1 VYNSCTVAV
10 VVPCYNEERLVGR
23 VIESMPQCV
32 DYIVCVDDCSKDRT
46 SEIVQSHIERQPGRV
61 MLIQLPKNQGVGGAI
76 AAGYTWARDQ
86 KIDATAVMAGD
97 AQMDPADLP
106 ALLEPVV
113 AGKVDYTKGNRL
125 ITREA
130 WAKIP
135 RVRYVGNSLLSMLTK
150 IASGYWHVADSQTG
164 YTVASLK
171 VLQTLDLDA
180 IYKRY
185 GMPNDMLVKLN
196 VYNFRVRDVLVR
208 PVYGVGE
215 LSGIRPISMIPRLT
229 ILLLRLFGYRML
241 EKYVIRDFHPLVI
254 FYATGIIWLLLGLV
268 FGFYVVGYRLFM
280 GSIGDNTPLF
290 SAFLTIMGWNSLMFA
305 MWFDME
311 MNKHL
316 R

>member
-1 VYNSCTVAV
+1 MRPLSWRATPRQTLRICP
-10 VVPCYNEERLVGR
+10 PCWSRSWQVRLIIRR
-23 VIESMPQCV
+23 VIDLSHARRGRKSLGFATSA
-32 DYIVCVDDCSKDRT
+32 IVF
-46 SEIVQSHIERQPGRV
+46 
-61 MLIQLPKNQGVGGAI
+61 
-76 AAGYTWARDQ
+76 
-86 KIDATAVMAGD
+86 
-97 AQMDPADLP
+97 
-106 ALLEPVV
+106 
-113 AGKVDYTKGNRL
+113 
-125 ITREA
+125 
-130 WAKIP
+130 
-135 RVRYVGNSLLSMLTK
+135 LSMLTK
-150 IASGYWHVADSQTG
+150 IASGYWHVADLQTG

-229 ILLLRLFGYRML
+229 IFLLRLFGYRML

-280 GSIGDNTPLF
+280 GSIHAIPYYF
-290 SAFLTIMGWNSLMFA
+290 PRSLRS
-305 MWFDME
+305 WVGIP
-311 MNKHL
+311 
-316 R
+316 